1 MMERR
6 KIVVAVAPVAASPLE
21 GIRNPLTPEEV
32 AAETI
37 ACARA
42 GASMVHLHVR
52 DGCGRLTEDL
62 TLFARTLD
70 LIRRES
76 AIIIQ
81 GSTGGVSD
89 LTLEQRC
96 VALNDRRV
104 EVASLNMGS
113 ANFDEGVYINTLPDI
128 RYWAGRMREARV
140 QPELEI
146 FEGGM
151 INNVRLLADEGVLGP
166 PYSFAFSLGF
176 KGAMP
181 AEPGNL
187 LFLAGMLPPGAVWG
201 LIHHGMKDLSL
212 LAAAIGLGASFV
224 RVGYEDG
231 IHLAPDRVAK
241 TNAEAVAEL
250 AKLIRTIG
258 LEVATPQ
265 EARVI
270 LGVPPR

>member
-1 MMERR
+1 MERR
-6 KIVVAVAPVAASPLE
+6 KIVMAVAPVAASPLE
-21 GIRNPLTPEEV
+21 GIRNPLTPEEI

-37 ACARA
+37 ACAKA

-52 DGCGRLTEDL
+52 DGRGELTEDL
-62 TLFARTLD
+62 AIFARTLD

-76 AIIIQ
+76 DIIIQ

-96 VALNDRRV
+96 VALNDPRV

-113 ANFDEGVYINTLPDI
+113 VNFDEGVYINTLPEI
-128 RYWAGRMREARV
+128 RYWAGRMREMRV
-140 QPELEI
+140 RPELEI

-151 INNVRLLADEGVLGP
+151 INNVRLLAEEGVLTP
-166 PYSFAFSLGF
+166 PFLFGFALGF
-176 KGAMP
+176 KGALP
-181 AEPGNL
+181 TDAYNL
-187 LFLAGMLPPGAVWG
+187 LFLAGMLPPGSAWG
-201 LIHHGMKDLSL
+201 LCHHGMEDLSL
-212 LAAAIGLGASFV
+212 LAAAIGLGASAV
-224 RVGYEDG
+224 RVGYEDS
-231 IHLAPDRVAK
+231 IYLAPGRVAK

-250 AKLIRTIG
+250 AKLIRTMG